1 MSRKVIIL
9 KGLPASGKSTYAK
22 DLVDRNAG
30 KYKRVNKDDLRAMLD
45 NSYWSKGNEKFVL
58 KARDWLI
65 VEALNDGKNVLV
77 DDTNLHPKHEI
88 KIRELV
94 KEYNQK
100 NSSNVGVEVKFFE
113 IDLEEAIKR
122 DLKRF
127 SSVGEKVIREMYYDF
142 IATKEQKQREQN
154 TSLPQAAI
162 VDIDGTVADN
172 VTRSPFDFS
181 RVLEDKPIERTIE
194 IVRLLAAANY
204 KIIFV
209 SGREDSCREDT
220 LEWLNRYQVP
230 VTELFMRSKGDLRK
244 DSIIKKEIFTDYIEP
259 KYYVS
264 FVIDDRK
271 QVKRMWVDELG
282 LFVFDVNQDDRDF

>member
-22 DLVDRNAG
+22 DLVDRNPG
-30 KYKRVNKDDLRAMLD
+30 QYKRINKDDLRAMLD

-58 KARDWLI
+58 KTRDWLI
-65 VEALNDGKNVLV
+65 VEALNDGKNILV
-77 DDTNLHPKHEI
+77 DDTNLHPKHEA
-88 KIRELV
+88 KIRTLI

-100 NSSNVGVEVKFFE
+100 NNSSVSVETKLFE
-113 IDLEEAIKR
+113 IELEEAIKR
-122 DLKRF
+122 DLKRLN
-127 SSVGEKVIREMYYDF
+127 SVGEKVIKEMYYEF
-142 IATKEQKQREQN
+142 IAIKESRQREQN
-154 TSLPQAAI
+154 TNLPKAVI

-172 VTRSPFDFS
+172 ITRSPFDFS

-194 IVRLLAAANY
+194 LVKLLAEANY

-209 SGREDSCREDT
+209 SGREDSCMEDT
-220 LEWLNRYQVP
+220 LEWLNLNEIP
-230 VTELFMRSKGDLRK
+230 VTELLMRRQGDLRK
-244 DSIIKKEIFTDYIEP
+244 DSIIKQEIFTNYIQS
-259 KYYVS
+259 KYYIS

-282 LFVFDVNQDDRDF
+282 LFVFDVNQEDREF

>member
-22 DLVDRNAG
+22 DLVDRNPG
-30 KYKRVNKDDLRAMLD
+30 QYKRINKDDLRAMLD

-65 VEALNDGKNVLV
+65 IEALKDGKSVLV
-77 DDTNLHPKHEI
+77 DDTNLHPKHETII
-88 KIRELV
+88 KDLI
-94 KEYNQK
+94 KDYNRH
-100 NSSNVGVEVKFFE
+100 NNSNVAVEIKFFA

-122 DLKRF
+122 DLKRLN
-127 SSVGEKVIREMYYDF
+127 SVGEKVIKEMYYEF
-142 IATKEQKQREQN
+142 IAIKELKQRKQN
-154 TSLPQAAI
+154 TNLPKAVI

-194 IVRLLAAANY
+194 IVKLLAAANY

-220 LEWLNRYQVP
+220 LEWLSLSEIP
-230 VTELFMRSKGDLRK
+230 VTELLMRRQGDLRK
-244 DSIIKKEIFTDYIEP
+244 DSIIKREIFTNYIQS
-259 KYYVS
+259 KYCIS

-271 QVKRMWVDELG
+271 QVKRMWVDDLG
-282 LFVFDVNQDDRDF
+282 LFVFDVNQEDIDF

>member
-1 MSRKVIIL
+1 MSRKVIVL

-22 DLVDRNAG
+22 DLVDRHAG
-30 KYKRVNKDDLRAMLD
+30 RYKRVNKDDLRAMLD

-58 KARDWLI
+58 KVRDWLI

-77 DDTNLHPKHEI
+77 DDTNLHPKHET

-94 KEYNQK
+94 KEYNQQN
-100 NSSNVGVEVKFFE
+100 NSDVTVEVKFFE
-113 IDLEEAIKR
+113 IELEEAIAR

-127 SSVGEKVIREMYYDF
+127 NSVGEKVIREMYYQF
-142 IATKEQKQREQN
+142 IAAKQTTSRKQN
-154 TSLPQAAI
+154 PNLPKAVI

-172 VTRSPFDFS
+172 VTRSPFDFT

-194 IVRLLAAANY
+194 LVRLLAQANY
-204 KIIFV
+204 QIIFV
-209 SGREDSCREDT
+209 SGREDSCMEDT
-220 LEWLNRYQVP
+220 EEWLNLYQIP
-230 VTELFMRSKGDLRK
+230 YTELLMRRRGDLRK
-244 DSIIKKEIFTDYIEP
+244 DSIIKHEIFTNYIES
-259 KYYVS
+259 KYHVS

-282 LFVFDVNQDDRDF
+282 LFVFDVNQEDLEF